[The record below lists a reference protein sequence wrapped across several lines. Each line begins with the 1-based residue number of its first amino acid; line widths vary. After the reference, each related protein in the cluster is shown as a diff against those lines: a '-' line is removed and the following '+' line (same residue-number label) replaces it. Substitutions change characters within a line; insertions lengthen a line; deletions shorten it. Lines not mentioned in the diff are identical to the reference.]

1 MPFMKELR
9 MLVWITQLGFSV
21 AFPLAGFVLAALWLQ
36 DRYSLG
42 SWVLFLG
49 LLLGLAGAVDGFR
62 TSLKAMKLMAG
73 DPKKDDDPPPVSFN
87 DHQ

>member
-1 MPFMKELR
+1 MKELK

-62 TSLKAMKLMAG
+62 TSLKAMKLMAW
-73 DPKKDDDPPPVSFN
+73 DSKKDDGPPPVSFS